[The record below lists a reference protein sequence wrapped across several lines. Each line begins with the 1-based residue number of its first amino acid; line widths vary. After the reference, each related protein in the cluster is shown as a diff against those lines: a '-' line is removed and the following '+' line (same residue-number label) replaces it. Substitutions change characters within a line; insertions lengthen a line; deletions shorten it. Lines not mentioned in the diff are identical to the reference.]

1 MSRADDKKLATYI
14 VLGFVGYAV
23 FKYVKTAY
31 SGAAIWG
38 DFVEKSKLEP
48 NLLKN
53 GALMI

>member
-1 MSRADDKKLATYI
+1 MTRAEDKKLATYI